1 MSSIGHYPVGMMKRP
16 PYLAGIL
23 LFALVFGAEPAH
35 AAQVVSLT
43 LEQVVDRADVIAWG
57 TVTEAASELVPGAP
71 GRIQTRIT
79 LLPSQ
84 RLAGA
89 PGQDTA
95 APVIFYVAGG
105 VMGRIGQVVPGS
117 PRVRVGDEVVM
128 LLSRQAISHRLIVV
142 GLSVNNGSC
151 TSCSHILLTYAQ
163 RLFVVHIVAFA
174 FVTCC
179 FRLRRSGRAGRA
191 CALSLVLLV
200 AHMLHAFACGMKPF
214 TCVCV

>member
-142 GLSVNNGSC
+142 GLAQGHYRVERRAGGPVVAVSDRRELGLLLRDAQGRLSPADVPSVEREPLQA
-151 TSCSHILLTYAQ
+151 LLTRIRA
-163 RLFVVHIVAFA
+163 RLQA
-174 FVTCC
+174 T
-179 FRLRRSGRAGRA
+179 GR
-191 CALSLVLLV
+191 
-200 AHMLHAFACGMKPF
+200 
-214 TCVCV
+214 